1 MISLLETILIKS
13 RVGRYKD
20 NAINRRL
27 HRVGQP
33 YGNKKEDDNND
44 KEATKVHNNA
54 HRQSRRLPEFE
65 NLYKSC
71 EELSDEQ
78 VRGFRTGQREL
89 SEEEFSSLGGILGRQ
104 IASVSNSN
112 RVITSFTVKHAK
124 SGNEFNMQSVDGNT
138 FRDCF
143 SIVRKFLPNGDAVD
157 IHDNYDDCKCYISS
171 DGLSGFAI
179 EEDGNLVSVFSL
191 KNGFLSACGQ
201 KMVELGAIKLD
212 CYRSNKQNLPA
223 IYEHCLGFK
232 LLAECE
238 YSRDIM
244 LQFNSKEYVDYFEQH
259 YGNANVIMMGLAPN
273 FTGKPEMFKG
283 ETGYDDAMAHRDKML
298 KDNGG

>member
-20 NAINRRL
+20 NAENRRL
-27 HRVGQP
+27 KRVGQP

-44 KEATKVHNNA
+44 KEADTK
-54 HRQSRRLPEFE
+54 LPEFRRLQE
-65 NLYKSC
+65 SC
-71 EELSDEQ
+71 ESLSDEE

-89 SEEEFSSLGGILGRQ
+89 DEKERQSLGRILGRQ

-112 RVITSFTVKHAK
+112 RDSQRFTVKHAK
-124 SGNEFNMQSVDGNT
+124 SGNEFNMQSIDGNT

-143 SIVRKFLPNGDAVD
+143 SIVRKFLFSGDAVD
-157 IHDNYDDCKCYISS
+157 IHDSYDNCKCYISS

-191 KNGFLSACGQ
+191 PASGFLSACGK
-201 KMVELGAIKLD
+201 KMVELGATKLD
-212 CYRSNKQNLPA
+212 CYRSNNQDLPA

-259 YGNANVIMMGLAPN
+259 YGKANVIMMGLAPN
-273 FTGKPEMFKG
+273 FNGKPEMFKG
-283 ETGYDDAMAHRDKML
+283 ETGYDDAMAHRDKIL